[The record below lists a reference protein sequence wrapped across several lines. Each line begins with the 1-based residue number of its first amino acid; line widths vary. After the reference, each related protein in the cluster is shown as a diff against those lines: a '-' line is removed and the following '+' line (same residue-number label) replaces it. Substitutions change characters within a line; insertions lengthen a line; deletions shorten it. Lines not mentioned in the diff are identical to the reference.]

1 MIPIDFE
8 KRIVLITG
16 GTRGFGRS
24 IAKEFA
30 RGNASVVVTHR
41 WGSVDESELRSEF
54 EREGLAPP
62 VVIESDVSDPQA
74 TRELMTQLR
83 DMKLPLHAVISNV
96 AFAKIVRD
104 LDDLTKNALDL
115 SLSYSAWP
123 IVDLIQAAKSVLGV
137 FPKYVI
143 GISSDADRWCH
154 TGYDLV
160 GASKAVLESL
170 CRYLAVR
177 LKPEGV
183 RVNAIAPAI
192 IDSESL
198 RATFGEAAAA
208 TLREQ
213 GAILDASRAA
223 KSCVALTSGLLDAVT
238 GQTIIVDEGWC
249 RVSPISIGTNTVG
262 RFAFPEEE
270 LLRRER

>member
-24 IAKEFA
+24 IAKEFS
-30 RGNASVVVTHR
+30 RGDATVVVTHR
-41 WGSVDESELRSEF
+41 WGSVEEAEIEADF

-62 VVIESDVSDPQA
+62 IVIESDVSDPQA
-74 TRELMTQLR
+74 TRELMAELR
-83 DMKLPLHAVISNV
+83 GMKRPLHAIISNV

-104 LDDLTKNALDL
+104 LDDLTKSALDL

-123 IVDLIQAAKSVLGV
+123 LVDLVQAAKGVLGV
-137 FPKYVI
+137 FPRYLI
-143 GISSDADRWCH
+143 GVSSDADRWCH
-154 TGYDLV
+154 AGYDLV

-192 IDSESL
+192 IESESL

-262 RFAFPEEE
+262 RFAFPKEEP
-270 LLRRER
+270 LREGR